1 MNPSTQ
7 GSPAVEPPVTPAEL
21 THVLE
26 PIYERLA
33 ARFASSFAQESGG
46 ARTVGRE
53 AEFPIVGLHG
63 EAVDARR
70 LWNVLLEAD
79 DLAPEYGVGAPGHV
93 PFIVGLA
100 GADYSYALE
109 VGLGTIEISTRPC
122 RTLLEIET
130 LMRAAVGRLVRA
142 AGRFGWRVLGYG
154 TQPVSPP
161 TIGLMS
167 PKQRYLSLYRAM
179 GAPWLWYTVTAS
191 DQLQFSIR
199 REEMLH
205 MLNYGNMM
213 APVIIAL
220 CANSPVYGGKD
231 SHFCSAVKG

>member
-1 MNPSTQ
+1 MCWSPSI
-7 GSPAVEPPVTPAEL
+7 SAWLRASL
-21 THVLE
+21 L
-26 PIYERLA
+26 RLRKNSA
-33 ARFASSFAQESGG
+33 G

-53 AEFPIVGLHG
+53 AEFPIVGQRG

-70 LWNVLLEAD
+70 LWNVLLETD
-79 DLAPEYGVGAPGHV
+79 DLTPEYGTGAPGHA
-93 PFIVGLA
+93 PFIVGLG

-122 RTLLEIET
+122 RTLLEIEM

-154 TQPVSPP
+154 IQPVSPP

-179 GAPWLWYTVTAS
+179 GASLALV
-191 DQLQFSIR
+191 
-199 REEMLH
+199 
-205 MLNYGNMM
+205 YGDGFGP
-213 APVIIAL
+213 APVLDPA
-220 CANSPVYGGKD
+220 
-231 SHFCSAVKG
+231 